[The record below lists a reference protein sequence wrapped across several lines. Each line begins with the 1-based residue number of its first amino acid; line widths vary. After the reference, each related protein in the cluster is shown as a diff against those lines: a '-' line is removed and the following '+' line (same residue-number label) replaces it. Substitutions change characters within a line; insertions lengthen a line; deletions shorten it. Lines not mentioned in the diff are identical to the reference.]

1 MLEPWR
7 VCVHE
12 LERLRAPVVVGC
24 SGGADSLALLA
35 FATAA
40 SLAPVAVHVDH
51 RLRDGSDREVDL
63 VRRHADA
70 LGVTTRA
77 ETVDVG
83 DGSNLE
89 ARARDARYAALRRS
103 GDAVGASAVLVAHTA
118 DDQAETV
125 LLNLLR
131 GAGSAGMAGMAPE
144 RDGVVRPLLGV
155 RRADTREVCARLGF
169 TPVHDP
175 TNDDTA
181 FRRAWIRHELLPF
194 LERGARRDLVPVLA
208 RQAALLRDESTFLD
222 ELAGASWP
230 PQDAFDEPA
239 VAPLVAL
246 PDVLAR
252 RAIRRWLGAPPPSLA
267 EVERVL
273 AVARGERRAA
283 QLAGERTVTRS
294 RGRLRVGHASRE
306 PRTGARPIELPGVA
320 EVPGWRLESWVARL
334 VPARWPDGRFTCVLD
349 ADVAGAE
356 AVVHGRRD
364 GCVALRDRTGGE
376 LWTVGYGV
384 ANRARVHAGTRRFLW
399 ITAARTTTTR
409 ARGGGG
415 S

>member
-1 MLEPWR
+1 M
-7 VCVHE
+7 HE

-35 FATAA
+35 LATAA
-40 SLAPVAVHVDH
+40 ALAPVAVHVDH
-51 RLRDGSDREVDL
+51 GLRDGSDREVDL
-63 VRRHADA
+63 VRRHANA

-89 ARARDARYAALRRS
+89 ARARDARYAALRRARE
-103 GDAVGASAVLVAHTA
+103 AVGASAVLVAHTA

-131 GAGSAGMAGMAPE
+131 GAGSTGLAGMATE
-144 RDGVVRPLLGV
+144 RAGVIRPLLGV
-155 RRADTREVCARLGF
+155 RRADTGEVCARLAF
-169 TPVHDP
+169 TPLHDP

-181 FRRAWIRHELLPF
+181 FRRAWVRHELVPF
-194 LERGARRDLVPVLA
+194 LERGARRDLVPVIA
-208 RQAALLRDESTFLD
+208 RQAALLREESTFLD

-230 PQDAFDEPA
+230 PEDALDEPP
-239 VAPLVAL
+239 VGPLVAL

-252 RAIRRWLGAPPPSLA
+252 RAIRRWLGVPPPSLA

-273 AVARGERRAA
+273 AVARGDRRAI
-283 QLAGERTVTRS
+283 QLAGDRTVTRS
-294 RGRLRVGHASRE
+294 RGRLRVRRGRLE
-306 PRTGARPIELPGVA
+306 QRTGRVPIALPGLA
-320 EVPGWRLESWVARL
+320 EVPGWRLESWVAHL
-334 VPARWPDGRFTCVLD
+334 VPTRWPDGRFTCVLD
-349 ADVAGAE
+349 ADVAGEE
-356 AVVHGRRD
+356 AVLDGGRD
-364 GCVALRDRTGGE
+364 GHVALRDRTGGE

-399 ITAARTTTTR
+399 ITAARTTTMR